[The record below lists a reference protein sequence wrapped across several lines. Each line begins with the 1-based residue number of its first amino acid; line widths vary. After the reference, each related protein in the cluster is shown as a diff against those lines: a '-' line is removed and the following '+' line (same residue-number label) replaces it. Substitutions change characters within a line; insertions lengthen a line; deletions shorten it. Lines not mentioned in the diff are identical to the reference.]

1 MKKQLLYSLFFF
13 TSLSFFSQVKD
24 TSSNII
30 LGYINTLI
38 NDTSDASTANFT
50 TYPVIASSPETS
62 WQFALSSLYVYSAN
76 KNLSNRLSELKSYTF
91 YTLKKQYGIN
101 IDHALYTD
109 ANKWLFYG
117 KVKVQAAPLDFYGS
131 NFAECNL
138 TTKDNKFTPDL
149 NIINFKERALRTIAP
164 DLYVGLEFDLQIMN
178 NFDSAINVRVRP
190 NESPISNTKSNSVG
204 FGAGIIYNNIHNFL
218 NPRKGVFS
226 EFAFLRYSNVL
237 KSDYNLTS
245 IITDNRFYLPVKENN
260 ILAFQ
265 FYAQYTIGPNPP
277 FNLISLMGGESLMRG
292 YYLGRYRDRHL
303 LATQVEYRILPFTFS
318 KRWGASVFLAMGQ
331 VFGENISEDNS
342 KNGFQFKN
350 ILPTGGAGLR
360 FLLFQE
366 KDIYFR
372 VDYGVTKNG
381 GNYYLTLGE
390 AF

>member
-1 MKKQLLYSLFFF
+1 M
-13 TSLSFFSQVKD
+13 
-24 TSSNII
+24 
-30 LGYINTLI
+30 
-38 NDTSDASTANFT
+38 
-50 TYPVIASSPETS
+50 
-62 WQFALSSLYVYSAN
+62 
-76 KNLSNRLSELKSYTF
+76 
-91 YTLKKQYGIN
+91 
-101 IDHALYTD
+101 
-109 ANKWLFYG
+109 
-117 KVKVQAAPLDFYGS
+117 
-131 NFAECNL
+131 
-138 TTKDNKFTPDL
+138 
-149 NIINFKERALRTIAP
+149 
-164 DLYVGLEFDLQIMN
+164 
-178 NFDSAINVRVRP
+178 
-190 NESPISNTKSNSVG
+190 
-204 FGAGIIYNNIHNFL
+204 
-218 NPRKGVFS
+218 
-226 EFAFLRYSNVL
+226 RYSNVL

-260 ILAFQ
+260 VLAFQ
-265 FYAQYTIGPNPP
+265 FYAQYTIGPNPQ

-331 VFGENISEDNS
+331 VFGENISEDNF